1 MGSLQRTLNM
11 IRHKLIALVVLPAAV
26 FGVHIKNPS
35 NPDSNT
41 RASWGYQPSNGP
53 ATWPSTYA
61 TCAGS
66 SQSPIN
72 IDTSAAKDCVA
83 EIIFTNYRQTING
96 TVTNN
101 NHTASFTYSSGNL
114 PVISGNRF
122 ANGESYKFLQFHWH
136 WGSVNTQGSEHTL
149 DGREFPAEI
158 HLVHWN
164 TKYPDVATAVQNAD
178 GLAVIGFFYEIS
190 ATDNLRLNDMIDA
203 INTLSTC
210 TNVRKRKGK
219 KGKKGKLQKF
229 ERDCLSLETFDLK
242 IRLDDFIPAV
252 CETDEFYYYQGGLT
266 TPTCDEVVSWNVF
279 TKTIPISTNQLAV
292 LRTLVDSSGVTLNDN
307 YRPPQ
312 PLNGRTVC
320 KRSSTTSSTTS
331 ITKDKLTAAK
341 VTAGF
346 TGTVIGALAML
357 VVAIIYLG
365 LIQTET
371 SRTDHHQLQY
381 SEDTR
386 YFHHSRPNF
395 AK

>member
-1 MGSLQRTLNM
+1 M
-11 IRHKLIALVVLPAAV
+11 IRHKLLVLVVLPAAV
-26 FGVHIKNPS
+26 WSVHIKNPA
-35 NPDSNT
+35 NPATNN

-53 ATWPSTYA
+53 ATWPSTYE
-61 TCAGS
+61 TCAGT

-72 IDTSAAKDCVA
+72 IVTSSAKTCMPTT
-83 EIIFTNYRQTING
+83 EPIKMTNYDQTIAG
-96 TVTNN
+96 LVTNN

-122 ANGESYKFLQFHWH
+122 PNGESYQFLQFHWH
-136 WGSVNTQGSEHTL
+136 WGSVNSQGSEHTV
-149 DGREFPAEI
+149 DGREYPAEI

-164 TKYPDVATAVQNAD
+164 TKYPDVGTAVQNAD
-178 GLAVIGFFYEIS
+178 GLAVIGFFYEVS
-190 ATDNLRLNDMIDA
+190 ATDNLRLTEMIEA
-203 INTLSTC
+203 IQTLSTC
-210 TNVRKRKGK
+210 TRRRKGLKGK
-219 KGKKGKLQKF
+219 KGKKGKKQNF
-229 ERDCLSLETFDLK
+229 ERDCVSLETFDLN

-252 CETDEFYYYQGGLT
+252 CDDDEFYYYQGGLT

-279 TKTIPISTNQLAV
+279 TKTIPISTSQLAV

-320 KRSSTTSSTTS
+320 KRSATTSSETS
-331 ITKDKLTAAK
+331 ITKTKLATEK
-341 VTAGF
+341 VLAGL
-346 TGTVIGALAML
+346 TGTVIGALVML
-357 VVAIIYLG
+357 VVGMVYLG

-371 SRTDHHQLQY
+371 SRTATQRL
-381 SEDTR
+381 EDTR